1 VEAVELLL
9 LQQRLVQLLVQ
20 VVLVK
25 LVVVEDLL
33 QSTAQQLV

>member
-1 VEAVELLL
+1 VAVELLL
-9 LQQRLVQLLVQ
+9 LQQRLVQLLVL

-25 LVVVEDLL
+25 LVVEVALL